1 MNDLAA
7 FATLV
12 QALDAWRAHLVFVGG
27 WAHRLHR
34 LDPRSDPLDYQP
46 VFTKDSDLAFA
57 NEAPLAGDIRAALVN
72 PGFKEELVGEF
83 RPPAA
88 HYILGAKGG
97 GFYAEF
103 LTPLVGSGTKKKS
116 GKPDATMAAA
126 GISAQKI
133 RHLDILL
140 VDPWVITIG
149 PDSGIPLVEPTDI
162 RVANP
167 LCFMVQKF
175 LIQKDRSANKRAQ
188 DLLYIHDTLQAFA
201 NHLPTFNTAWHQ
213 TVKPQLDKYGRYSD
227 AVQKAVAEAFANV
240 DDTIRT
246 AVRIPQDRVLDAD
259 EFRLTCQLSFEQIFA
274 PA

>member
-7 FATLV
+7 FATLI
-12 QALDAWRAHLVFVGG
+12 QALDRWRAHLIFIGG
-27 WAHRLHR
+27 WAHRVHR
-34 LDPRSDPLDYQP
+34 LDPRANLLGYQP

-57 NEAPLAGDIRAALVN
+57 NLAPLEGDIRAALIGH
-72 PGFKEELVGEF
+72 GFKEELAGEF

-88 HYILGAKGG
+88 HYTLGDKAN

-103 LTPLVGSGTKKKS
+103 LTPLAGSGYKRS
-116 GKPDATMAAA
+116 GEPDATMTAA

-140 VDPWVITIG
+140 VDPWVIAVG
-149 PDSGIPLVEPTDI
+149 PDNAIPLPASVDI
-162 RVANP
+162 RVVNP

-175 LIQKDRSANKRAQ
+175 LIQKDRSAGKRAQ

-201 NHLPTFNTAWHQ
+201 NMLPEFNASWHR
-213 TVKPQLDKYGRYSD
+213 TVKPRLDQLGGHGRI
-227 AVQKAVAEAFANV
+227 VQKAAVEAFSSI

-246 AVRIPQDRVLDAD
+246 AVRIPQDRTIDPE
-259 EFRLTCQLSFEQIFA
+259 EFRLTCQISFEQIFES
-274 PA
+274 P

>member
-12 QALDAWRAHLVFVGG
+12 QALDAWRAHLIFIGG
-27 WAHRLHR
+27 WAHRVHR
-34 LDPRSDPLDYQP
+34 LDPRANQLAYQP

-57 NEAPLAGDIRAALVN
+57 NKAPLEGDIRAALIGR
-72 PGFKEELVGEF
+72 GFKEELAGEF
-83 RPPAA
+83 RPPVA
-88 HYILGAKGG
+88 HYALGDKGS

-103 LTPLVGSGTKKKS
+103 LTPLAGSGYKRS
-116 GKPDATMAAA
+116 GELDATMTAA

-140 VDPWVITIG
+140 VDPWVITVG
-149 PDSGIPLVEPTDI
+149 PDNAIPLPAPVDI
-162 RVANP
+162 RVVNP

-175 LIQKDRSANKRAQ
+175 LIQKDRNASKRAQ

-201 NHLPTFNTAWHQ
+201 NLLSEFNASWHQ
-213 TVKPQLDKYGRYSD
+213 TVKPQLDQYGGHSVI
-227 AVQKAVAEAFANV
+227 VQKTAIEAFSTV

-246 AVRIPQDRVLDAD
+246 AVRIPQDRAIDPE
-259 EFRLTCQLSFEQIFA
+259 EFRLTCQISFEQIFSS
-274 PA
+274 P